1 VPLRH
6 RCRAQDHDPIG
17 RVAKPEEIAEW
28 SAFLAAKGAATATGA
43 DFVIDGGYTAG
54 GNAGI

>member
-1 VPLRH
+1 MVGLPRRQGRRH
-6 RCRAQDHDPIG
+6 
-17 RVAKPEEIAEW
+17 
-28 SAFLAAKGAATATGA
+28 ATGA